1 MMDTRLSLALEAG
14 HVSLPEVGEI
24 VVLGASGQ
32 SLAGLPAERLLLVCD
47 DVAAANSYEA
57 QGYTVLSSLPDT
69 AAAVI
74 VFVPRGRLEGRVLF
88 AQAAGL
94 TGGQFIVDGV
104 KTDGIDS
111 HFKELRKRGDCSAA
125 YSKAHGKIFTC
136 QLTSPAVVD
145 DWLDAG
151 KGGENTDGFFTV
163 PGVFSAEKADEG
175 SRLLAAVL
183 PEKLGKEVADL
194 GAGWGYLSRTILERQ
209 AIETLHLVEASRAA
223 LNCAKQNITDTRAQF
238 HWADATRWQP
248 RASLDT
254 VVMNPPF
261 HTGRKGVP
269 EWGQAFITSAA
280 AALKGVGHLY
290 MVANR
295 HLPYEEVLR
304 ARFGFVEELE
314 GGNSR
319 FKLIHAAKPSR
330 KR

>member
-14 HVSLPEVGEI
+14 YVSLPAEGEI
-24 VVLGASGQ
+24 VVLGAVGQ
-32 SLAGLPAERLLLVCD
+32 SLAGLPRERLLLVCD
-47 DVAAANSYEA
+47 DVVAANAYEA
-57 QGYTVLSSLPDT
+57 QGYALATELPE
-69 AAAVI
+69 AAAGAI

-88 AQAAGL
+88 ARAARL
-94 TGGQFIVDGV
+94 TGGTFIVDGV
-104 KTDGIDS
+104 KTDGVDS
-111 HFKELRKRGDCSAA
+111 HFKELRKRGICGAA
-125 YSKAHGKIFTC
+125 YSKAHGKIFGC
-136 QLTSPAVVD
+136 ELAQDAAQ
-145 DWLDAG
+145 DWLEAG
-151 KGGENTDGFFTV
+151 AGGETAEGFFTV
-163 PGVFSAEKADEG
+163 PGVFSADKADEG
-175 SRLLAAVL
+175 SRLLEAVL

-194 GAGWGYLSRTILERQ
+194 GAGWGYLSRAILTRQ
-209 AIETLHLVEASRAA
+209 TVESLHLVEASHAA
-223 LNCAKQNITDTRAQF
+223 LGCAKKNIPDARAQF

-269 EWGQAFITSAA
+269 ELGQAFIATAA

-295 HLPYEEVLR
+295 HLPYEESLR

-319 FKLIHAAKPSR
+319 FKILHAAKPSR

>member
-14 HVSLPEVGEI
+14 HVSLPAKGDI
-24 VVLGASGQ
+24 VVLGAAGQ
-32 SLAGLPAERLLLVCD
+32 NLEGLPEERLLIVCD
-47 DVAAANSYEA
+47 DAVAASAYEA
-57 QGYTVLSSLPDT
+57 QGYALATELPDV
-69 AAAVI
+69 AAGVV

-88 AQAAGL
+88 ARAAKM
-94 TGGQFIVDGV
+94 TGGSFIVDGV
-104 KTDGIDS
+104 KTDGVDS
-111 HFKELRKRGDCSAA
+111 HFKELRKRGTCSAA
-125 YSKAHGKIFTC
+125 YSKAHGKIFSC
-136 QLTSPAVVD
+136 ELTQDAAQ
-145 DWLDAG
+145 DWLEAG
-151 KGGENTDGFFTV
+151 VGGQNADGFFTV

-175 SRLLAAVL
+175 SRLLEAAL

-194 GAGWGYLSRTILERQ
+194 GAGWGYLSRAILTRETV
-209 AIETLHLVEASRAA
+209 ETLHMVESSHAA
-223 LNCAKQNITDTRAQF
+223 LGCARVNTPDSRVQF

-248 RASLDT
+248 RASLDS

-269 EWGQAFITSAA
+269 ELGQAFIASAA

-295 HLPYEEVLR
+295 HLPYEESLR

-319 FKLIHAAKPSR
+319 FKILHAAKPSR

>member
-14 HVSLPEVGEI
+14 HVSLPEAGEI

-32 SLAGLPAERLLLVCD
+32 SLAGLSKERLLLVVD
-47 DVAAANSYEA
+47 DVIAASAYEA
-57 QGYTVLSSLPDT
+57 QGYVVKNTLPE
-69 AAAVI
+69 AAADAL

-88 AQAAGL
+88 AQAAKL
-94 TGGQFIVDGV
+94 TDGAFIVDGV
-104 KTDGIDS
+104 KTDGVDS
-111 HFKELRKRGDCSAA
+111 HFKELRKRGTCSAA
-125 YSKAHGKIFTC
+125 YSKAHGKIFRC
-136 QLTSPAVVD
+136 ELPAGATD
-145 DWLDAG
+145 DWLEAG
-151 KGGENTDGFFTV
+151 KGGENAEGFFTV
-163 PGVFSAEKADEG
+163 PGVFSADKADEG

-194 GAGWGYLSRTILERQ
+194 GAGWGYLARSVLERE
-209 AIETLHLVEASRAA
+209 AVETLHLVEASHAA
-223 LNCAKQNITDTRAQF
+223 LSCAKHNITDARAQF

-248 RASLDT
+248 RASLDS

-269 EWGQAFITSAA
+269 ELGQAFIASAA

-295 HLPYEEVLR
+295 HLPYEEALR
-304 ARFGFVEELE
+304 ARFGFVEELD

-319 FKLIHAAKPSR
+319 FKIIHAAKPSR